1 MRSVAFLALASVPL
15 CSVPVTAD
23 DLATA
28 MVGVWNITEFS
39 RKDVASGTA
48 EKPYR
53 AHPKGRIIFT
63 KGGNN
68 IWFLVSENQPR
79 PASVAPT
86 DPERAELF
94 KNMFAFAGTY
104 KVEGGSSYSGNT
116 QLAWVPGWLA
126 GGPAKVEVSGKQD
139 YDHVEP
145 VQEPGDGPR
154 GCNGDER
161 GEDRVGERWR
171 SRPRGAVA
179 AKAAARD
186 FSASVGWHG

>member
-48 EKPYR
+48 EKPYG

-68 IWFLVSENQPR
+68 IWLLVSENQPR
-79 PASVAPT
+79 PAAVAPT

-104 KVEGGSSYSGNT
+104 KVEGGSSYSGST
-116 QLAWVPGWLA
+116 QLAWVPGWSA
-126 GGPAKVEVSGKQD
+126 GGPAKVEVSGNKITITSNPFKS
-139 YDHVEP
+139 P
-145 VQEPGDGPR
+145 VTDREVVTVTSA
-154 GCNGDER
+154 ER
-161 GEDRVGERWR
+161 IE
-171 SRPRGAVA
+171 
-179 AKAAARD
+179 
-186 FSASVGWHG
+186 

>member
-48 EKPYR
+48 EKPYG

-79 PASVAPT
+79 PAAVAPT

-104 KVEGGSSYSGNT
+104 KVEGAHLT
-116 QLAWVPGWLA
+116 QAIHNWHGCPA
-126 GGPAKVEVSGKQD
+126 GRQVVLQKSRSQAT
-139 YDHVEP
+139 
-145 VQEPGDGPR
+145 R
-154 GCNGDER
+154 L
-161 GEDRVGERWR
+161 R
-171 SRPRGAVA
+171 SRRTRSR
-179 AKAAARD
+179 AR
-186 FSASVGWHG
+186 